1 MNIHYLDNSAT
12 TQVCEEAA
20 NAALRMMRENY
31 GNPSSLH
38 KMGISAEA
46 AVEQARET
54 IADALGVQA
63 KNVFFISGGTEANNT
78 AIFGAAEALKRRGNR
93 VIVSAVEHSSVYESA
108 KRLAQLG
115 FDVQYAPVNAD
126 GVVDIDALRG
136 LLNEKTILVSVMAVN
151 NETGSVQPTER
162 IAKLV
167 HALSPEALFHCD
179 AVQAF
184 CKMPLKPKRWGVDLM
199 TVSAHKIHGPKGCGA
214 LYIREGARVM
224 PLLYGGEQQHKV
236 RPGTES
242 APLIAAFGTA
252 VSLADISGNMS
263 RIRALNAYAKE
274 RLAAIEGV
282 AFNSPDDALPYIIN
296 VSAEGVRSETMLHYL
311 ESRGV
316 FVSSSS
322 ACAKGKRSYVL
333 EAMGLPDDRIDSSL
347 RISFS
352 KYNTEE
358 DIDALVEGLKS
369 GLETLQKNKNR
380 VIAKP

>member
-63 KNVFFISGGTEANNT
+63 KSIFFTSGGTEANNT
-78 AIFGAAEALKRRGNR
+78 AIFGAAEALKRRGDR

-184 CKMPLKPKRWGVDLM
+184 CKMPLKPRKWGVDLM
-199 TVSAHKIHGPKGCGA
+199 TVSAHKIHAPKGCGA
-214 LYIREGARVM
+214 LYIREGARIM

-242 APLIAAFGTA
+242 TPLIAAFGTA

-263 RIRALNAYAKE
+263 RIKALNAYAKE

-296 VSAEGVRSETMLHYL
+296 ISAEGIRSETMLHHL
-311 ESRGV
+311 ESKCV

-369 GLETLQKNKNR
+369 GLETLQRK
-380 VIAKP
+380 